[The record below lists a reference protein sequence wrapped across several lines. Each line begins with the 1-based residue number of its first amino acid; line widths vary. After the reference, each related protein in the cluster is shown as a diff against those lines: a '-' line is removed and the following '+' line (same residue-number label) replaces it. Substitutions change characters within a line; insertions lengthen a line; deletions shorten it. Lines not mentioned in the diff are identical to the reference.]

1 MKNQTILKSKN
12 KTSMSNKNI
21 TTEDL
26 KTRTKKFALRNIKLF
41 QALPKTEEAKI
52 IGKQL
57 LRSSSSVAANYRAVC
72 RARSQAEFIAKLGI
86 VIEEADESV
95 LWLELLIESLIVSE
109 KNAGSLLKEA
119 NEILSIMSA
128 SKTTLREKIN
138 KSKNQTIKNN
148 HK

>member
-1 MKNQTILKSKN
+1 
-12 KTSMSNKNI
+12 MSNKNI

-41 QALPKTEEAKI
+41 QSLPKTEEAKI

-95 LWLELLIESLIVSE
+95 FWLELLIESSIMSE
-109 KNAGSLLKEA
+109 TKTNSLLKEA

-128 SKTTLREKIN
+128 SKSTLREKM
-138 KSKNQTIKNN
+138 KKKE
-148 HK
+148 